1 MIYDVNSYAIDAG
14 ERFIYG
20 NDAKKKTLFKAAKP
34 NGANGGEGFS
44 QPECQILHLKDTRQM
59 P

>member
-1 MIYDVNSYAIDAG
+1 MLSMLGKDLFM
-14 ERFIYG
+14 EMMQ
-20 NDAKKKTLFKAAKP
+20 KKKTLFKAAKP

-44 QPECQILHLKDTRQM
+44 QPECQILHLKDTRQT